1 MTQGNSHIRAFIAI
15 SLPKEIKKFLYDLQ
29 GKLGKSGIKASW
41 PKAETMHLT
50 LKFFGNVNV
59 SRIDAIKA
67 CMIKAVEGIPIHSL
81 YASGIGVFPSVKN
94 TKVIWSGTRGQT
106 DVLEKL
112 VNRLEDI
119 FFEDMEIK
127 RENRRFSPHLTLAR
141 IKQPIYPKTVITL
154 LQEFKDFHSDNFVV
168 SEIKFFQSELL
179 SSGAAHKIIFSVPLI
194 TE

>member
-1 MTQGNSHIRAFIAI
+1 
-15 SLPKEIKKFLYDLQ
+15 
-29 GKLGKSGIKASW
+29 
-41 PKAETMHLT
+41 
-50 LKFFGNVNV
+50 
-59 SRIDAIKA
+59 
-67 CMIKAVEGIPIHSL
+67 
-81 YASGIGVFPSVKN
+81 
-94 TKVIWSGTRGQT
+94 
-106 DVLEKL
+106 
-112 VNRLEDI
+112 NRLEDI
-119 FFEDMEIK
+119 FFEDTEIK